1 MARKRVTPLS
11 AAVDRQLYI
20 AGESRF
26 DLAEEIGI
34 TYQYLS
40 NILTGRTPLS
50 INMSKKIGKPLNMR
64 DEDLRRLSIQC
75 EHSA

>member
-1 MARKRVTPLS
+1 MARKRITPLS

-20 AGESRF
+20 AGKNRH
-26 DLAEEIGI
+26 DLAAEIGI

-50 INMSKKIGKPLNMR
+50 ISMSKRISMPLEMK
-64 DEDLRRLSIQC
+64 DEELRRLAIQY
-75 EHSA
+75 EYTA

>member
-1 MARKRVTPLS
+1 MARKRITPLS
-11 AAVDRQLYI
+11 EAVDRQLYI
-20 AGESRF
+20 AGKNRY

-50 INMSKKIGKPLNMR
+50 ISMSKRISTPLKMK
-64 DEDLRRLSIQC
+64 DEELRRLAIHGIRG
-75 EHSA
+75 E